1 METTKFEKESS
12 NDYLDLCIWET
23 SQEDSGE
30 PATSQK
36 TTDDICCKN
45 VEFSR
50 KNQNFGKLV
59 NPFLSLMAFLGI
71 AFQMKRVVILMSI
84 IFILHN
90 EVPVNQEVP
99 MTSLFFKKKF

>member
-1 METTKFEKESS
+1 MQLFELCGEVDFCLMETTKFEKESS

-50 KNQNFGKLV
+50 KN
-59 NPFLSLMAFLGI
+59 
-71 AFQMKRVVILMSI
+71 
-84 IFILHN
+84 
-90 EVPVNQEVP
+90 
-99 MTSLFFKKKF
+99 